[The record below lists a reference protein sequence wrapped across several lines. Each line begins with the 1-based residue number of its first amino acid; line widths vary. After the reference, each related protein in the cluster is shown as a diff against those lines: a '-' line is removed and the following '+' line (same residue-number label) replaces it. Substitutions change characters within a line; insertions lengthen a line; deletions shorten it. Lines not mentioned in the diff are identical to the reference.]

1 MFSFK
6 AKIEIIDVNPYVP
19 VPEKVLNAIF
29 DQAQKNKSPIPVLGT
44 IDGHHFIQTLVKFRN
59 AWRLYINAPMIKST
73 KKSVGDQVTLSIEY
87 DPVDRSHAIHPGL
100 MAALNKNKN
109 AKSAFDHLSP
119 SRKKE
124 IIRYINQVKT
134 EESIS
139 KNILR
144 AIRFLEG
151 KERFVG
157 REKP

>member
-6 AKIEIIDVNPYVP
+6 ATIEIIDVNPYVYL
-19 VPEKVLNAIF
+19 PEAVLTDIF
-29 DQAQKNKSPIPVLGT
+29 DQAQKNKSPIPVRGT
-44 IDGHHFIQTLVKFRN
+44 IDGHQFIQTLVKFRN
-59 AWRLYINAPMIKST
+59 AWRLYINAPMLKST

-87 DPVDRSHAIHPGL
+87 DPVERSQAIHPGL
-100 MAALNKNKN
+100 MAALNKNIK
-109 AKSAFDHLSP
+109 AKTAFDHLAP

-124 IIRYINQVKT
+124 IIRYINHLKT
-134 EESIS
+134 EASIS

-157 REKP
+157 RDKP